1 MRFRS
6 GSAERPRIWRGIV
19 SVSLMSINNMIL
31 FLIDSKQLFPEYNLS
46 TRAEFIA

>member
-19 SVSLMSINNMIL
+19 SVSLIHQL
-31 FLIDSKQLFPEYNLS
+31 YDFVQIDSKQLFPEYYLS